1 MTWLLSLGARLQAW
15 LALAGAVAVAIAAAY
30 VTGRRSAA
38 AEAHA
43 ERAREQLDAMRA
55 RKEIDD
61 DVDAMGAAD
70 LDAEYRR
77 WLRDGDR

>member
-1 MTWLLSLGARLQAW
+1 MTWLLSLGARLKAW

-38 AEAHA
+38 AEARA

-61 DVDAMGAAD
+61 EVDAMGAAD